1 MRKEVTITENR
12 LIGIIRD
19 VINEMN
25 LYHASSS
32 DFSKFNHKKYLSS
45 GAGSQTFGWGTYLTD
60 SYAIAVS
67 YAEKFIWYTFN
78 LYVCK
83 VDPANYID
91 SSKYDADIVEEVVK
105 QFKRLVRT
113 TVTFN
118 DPSSRFDRDSFDGLM
133 QFNNNPGAR
142 YDDMLK
148 QYNWTLQT
156 TKKYMEET
164 LKTEFNIND
173 FNEKY
178 NFNREVIDMTRD
190 QYVAKAERM
199 NTVYGLLKQVINAVW
214 DDADAHVRK
223 SSYLYMVE
231 VPDDNGS
238 NYIDLDQE
246 VSRPIVDKVTE
257 GLQRLSSRYRGND
270 WLLSKWELF
279 VRNRGNYLYGQSLV
293 DCVNNLLTPLVSEK
307 GIEKAVSLFL
317 SQCGFIGFKYR
328 AGRIYGLPDGAAEN
342 SMNYVIFDANNVRIT
357 SKNIFSV

>member
-1 MRKEVTITENR
+1 MAKKVTITEDR

-60 SYAIAVS
+60 SYAVAAS

-78 LYVCK
+78 SYVCS
-83 VDPANYID
+83 VDPAKYID
-91 SSKYDADIVEEVVK
+91 SSKYDSDIVDEVVRL
-105 QFKRLVRT
+105 FKRLVRV
-113 TVTFN
+113 TVSFN
-118 DPSSRFDRDSFDGLM
+118 DPSSRYDRDSFDAMM
-133 QFNNNPGAR
+133 QFNDNPGAR
-142 YDDMLK
+142 YDSLMK
-148 QYNWTLQT
+148 QYQWRLET
-156 TKKYMEET
+156 TKKM
-164 LKTEFNIND
+164 FNDRAERSFNLDD
-173 FNEKY
+173 FNKSY
-178 NFNREVIDMTRD
+178 SGDRTVIDMTRD
-190 QYVAKAERM
+190 EYVAKAERM
-199 NTVYGLLKQVINAVW
+199 NTVYGLLKRVINAVW

-231 VPDDNGS
+231 VPDDDGS

-246 VSRPIVDKVTE
+246 VSRPVIDKVTA
-257 GLQRLSSRYRGND
+257 GLQRLSNRYRGND
-270 WLLSKWELF
+270 WLVSKWGMF
-279 VRNRGNYLYGQSLV
+279 IRNRGSYLYGQALV

-317 SQCGFIGFKYR
+317 SQCGIIGYKYR

-342 SMNYVIFDANNVRIT
+342 SMNYVIFDASNVRIT
-357 SKNIFSV
+357 SKNIFEV